1 MKHVETTY
9 IDEYLRGELPRA
21 QAERVAAHLKRCP
34 RCRAFADWLGQ
45 LNRLA
50 AQVRTEPPE
59 PVVEELHRR
68 LLGLPEQ
75 LATGEVIAR
84 PAPKPRQ
91 QLYRMSLW
99 LRAPAP
105 LLRVAA
111 ILLIGVFIGYGIW
124 GRPALREPAIGTIEV
139 AESESPELARPVAD
153 MASAPAEPAT
163 GQQEARIEELERAL
177 LATYFAKVEAAMLHF
192 VTGATEGEL
201 APLAP
206 ETTQNMLS
214 LTARLKAD
222 CKASRDMRMIRLFG
236 QIESVLMEMD
246 HLSRER
252 DLQGARHVA
261 SIIEEEGLLYTLQRF
276 KVSLEE

>member
-1 MKHVETTY
+1 MKHTETTY

-34 RCRAFADWLGQ
+34 QCRAFADWLGQ
-45 LNRLA
+45 LNQLA
-50 AQVRTEPPE
+50 AQVRTEPSE

-99 LRAPAP
+99 SRAPAP

-111 ILLIGVFIGYGIW
+111 ILFIGVFIGYGIW
-124 GRPALREPAIGTIEV
+124 GRPARREPAIGTIEV
-139 AESESPELARPVAD
+139 AESESPELARSVAD

-163 GQQEARIEELERAL
+163 GQQEARIEDLERAL

-192 VTGATEGEL
+192 VTGAAEGEL
-201 APLAP
+201 APLSP

-222 CKASRDMRMIRLFG
+222 CKASRDLRMIRLFG

-252 DLQGARHVA
+252 DLQGARYVA
-261 SIIEEEGLLYTLQRF
+261 SIIEEEGLLYTLQRV
-276 KVSLEE
+276 KASLEE

>member
-1 MKHVETTY
+1 MKHTETTY
-9 IDEYLRGELPRA
+9 IDEYLRGELHRA

-34 RCRAFADWLGQ
+34 QCRAFADWLGQ

-50 AQVRTEPPE
+50 AQVRIEPSE

-99 LRAPAP
+99 SRAPSP

-124 GRPALREPAIGTIEV
+124 GRPARREPAIGTIEV

-192 VTGATEGEL
+192 VTGAAEGEL

>member
-1 MKHVETTY
+1 MKHAETTY

-21 QAERVAAHLKRCP
+21 EAERVAAHLKRCP
-34 RCRAFADWLGQ
+34 QCRAFADWLGQ
-45 LNRLA
+45 LNRFA

-59 PVVEELHRR
+59 SVVEELHRH

-75 LATGEVIAR
+75 LVTGEVIAR
-84 PAPKPRQ
+84 PAPKPKQ

-99 LRAPAP
+99 LRAPTP
-105 LLRVAA
+105 LLRAAA
-111 ILLIGVFIGYGIW
+111 ILLIGVVIGYGIW
-124 GRPALREPAIGTIEV
+124 GRPARREPAIGTFEV
-139 AESESPELARPVAD
+139 AESESPELADRVAD
-153 MASAPAEPAT
+153 MASAPAERVT
-163 GQQEARIEELERAL
+163 GQLEARIEELERAP
-177 LATYFAKVEAAMLHF
+177 LATYLAKVEAAMLHF

-201 APLAP
+201 APLAL

-236 QIESVLMEMD
+236 QIESILMEMD

-261 SIIEEEGLLYTLQRF
+261 SIIEEEGLLSTLQRF
-276 KVSLEE
+276 KVGLEE